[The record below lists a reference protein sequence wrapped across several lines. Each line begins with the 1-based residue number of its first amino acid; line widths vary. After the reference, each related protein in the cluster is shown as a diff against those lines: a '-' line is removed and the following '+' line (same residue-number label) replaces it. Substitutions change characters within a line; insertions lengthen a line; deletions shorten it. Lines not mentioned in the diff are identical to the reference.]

1 MDAIL
6 TRTTDLPTAKAPDRQ
21 ARGVKRLLKAL
32 SSMAHRAADRLTSP
46 PRDVPQEFYRF
57 PPF

>member
-6 TRTTDLPTAKAPDRQ
+6 TRTTDLPTAKASDRRV
-21 ARGVKRLLKAL
+21 RGAKRLLRML
-32 SSMAHRAADRLTSP
+32 SAIAYRAAERLTSP
-46 PRDVPQEFYRF
+46 QRDVSPEFYRF